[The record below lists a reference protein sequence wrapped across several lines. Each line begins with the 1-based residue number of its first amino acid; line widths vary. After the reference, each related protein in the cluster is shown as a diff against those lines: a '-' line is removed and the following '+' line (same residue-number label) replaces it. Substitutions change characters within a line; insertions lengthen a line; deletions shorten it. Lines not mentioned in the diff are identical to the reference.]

1 VFTALADVLMGYLLT
16 HEAFELTGTCVALG
30 AASCCLY
37 LAGMVLNDVF
47 DLPIDAIERPKRPLP
62 SEAIALGTAQ
72 SLGWGLLGTGW
83 LLGCG
88 VAVANGSLTTAVV
101 ASLLAMMI
109 VLYDASA
116 KHTPLGPVAM
126 GSCRTLNVLLG
137 MSTAEA
143 AWPRA
148 YWVIAI
154 GVGVYVAGITW
165 FARRETTRSGRGALT
180 AGLVVMLAGLA
191 MLAFAPKALAPLE
204 MAGVPFGTVEPLRF
218 ARELGTNWYLLW
230 LLLGA
235 SIGLRAVLA
244 IMEPEPKTVQTA
256 IKHAL
261 SSIIVLDAA
270 LVFAAQGHFAALL
283 VLVLL
288 VPMTLV
294 GRWIYST

>member
-1 VFTALADVLMGYLLT
+1 
-16 HEAFELTGTCVALG
+16 
-30 AASCCLY
+30 
-37 LAGMVLNDVF
+37 
-47 DLPIDAIERPKRPLP
+47 
-62 SEAIALGTAQ
+62 
-72 SLGWGLLGTGW
+72 
-83 LLGCG
+83 
-88 VAVANGSLTTAVV
+88 
-101 ASLLAMMI
+101 
-109 VLYDASA
+109 
-116 KHTPLGPVAM
+116 
-126 GSCRTLNVLLG
+126 
-137 MSTAEA
+137 
-143 AWPRA
+143 
-148 YWVIAI
+148 
-154 GVGVYVAGITW
+154 
-165 FARRETTRSGRGALT
+165 
-180 AGLVVMLAGLA
+180 MLAGLA

-218 ARELGTNWYLLW
+218 ARELGTNWYILW
-230 LLLGA
+230 LLLAA